1 VDLFTKIKEQ
11 LSKFNLQKLN
21 FNSKLVTNLIIIL
34 AVGIGFILVSD
45 FYKDLNIGGAATEN
59 TDRANLAG
67 SQNQSNKL
75 DDVSEI
81 ENRLVEIL
89 SEIQNAGKVSVM
101 ITLKTGTE
109 LIPAKDE
116 SVSDKTTNEKDME
129 GGTRTIN
136 EKNTSD
142 QVVFMNDQGGTSKPL
157 VLKEVKPDI
166 KGVIIVA
173 EGAKDP
179 KVKLQL
185 TEAVQT
191 VLDVPAYR
199 VSVFESKK

>member
-1 VDLFTKIKEQ
+1 MDLFTKLKEQ
-11 LSKFNLQKLN
+11 LKKFNLQKLN
-21 FNSKLVTNLIIIL
+21 FNSKLVTNLVIIL

-45 FYKDLNIGGAATEN
+45 FYKDLNLGGGATDN
-59 TDRANLAG
+59 TDRTNITE
-67 SQNQSNKL
+67 SQSSTNKP
-75 DDVSEI
+75 DDVTDI
-81 ENRLVEIL
+81 ENRLVGIL

-116 SVSDKTTNEKDME
+116 SISDKTTNEKDME

-136 EKNTSD
+136 ENTTSD

-157 VLKEVKPDI
+157 VLKEIKPDI

-199 VSVFESKK
+199 VSVFESNK